1 MSLYQYGFVRNK
13 ESSSTSE
20 ININEE
26 RSDSSIIEF
35 EDTGSKK
42 KVLKNKSDNKQF
54 QYSWL
59 TEFQWLRYN
68 TDNKIMYCIYCRN
81 HNIKTTAF
89 GKNGSKNISKKS
101 AIVEHSKLE
110 LAIAP
115 DIVSENSTNYI
126 NVKSANEFLN
136 SFSDIIYDRL
146 WKNLF
151 DTDFFSIMIDETLFQ
166 LTSGDAHT
174 ISSVLI
180 NLFGKHDGAAVMLG
194 NKSGVARR
202 LLKYCPYLVVNHC
215 VAHKL
220 ALACKDAS
228 KEIEFYEKAE
238 ELVGRIYSFFKKS
251 SSRTQELKNYQE
263 LLDCP
268 KYKIKKIY
276 KIRWLSWY
284 EAIKNV
290 CDTLPALI
298 EMLSNDYSEVAVNLY
313 EDLCSWRMIGFF
325 YFLYDILSY
334 LTQLSKFFQKENLQF
349 CDIQPMIEGTI
360 KSIEKEYIHIN
371 DIQHFFGANF
381 QNLMVT
387 TNPFNSSPNIG
398 GHLLKFTDEDY
409 DDLLVD
415 ICRYSSSIETILP
428 ILIKEYLDVFPNIIR
443 LIKIAYTIPFSSVPC
458 ERGFSKQNLIKTK
471 NRNNLSIDT
480 LDKLLRVS
488 LEDESNNNQGESV
501 IPLRTHSIYMPY
513 IDQDLQNRW
522 FDFGADT
529 VINTNRHIRLT
540 HDRPSQTGWLWSR
553 LPLTST
559 NWQVEFEFKIHGN
572 NPTLFGDGMAV
583 WFTTERAK
591 PGPVFGFIDK
601 FEGLGIFFDT
611 YPNAKHS
618 HSFPYVLAMVGDGKT
633 EYDLGNDGKSNEVA
647 GCEADI
653 RGKPVPTK
661 ARITYY
667 KNTYLELK
675 LQYKGWDQWEPCFT
689 IPNVT
694 IPNVAYLGFSA
705 LTGEVSDNHDIISV
719 TTNNIVSVPPRLHKP
734 TLRNSDPQGSSNWS
748 IFVYILKLIA
758 TAIFLG
764 ILVLVYRMYKSQS
777 NKRF

>member
-1 MSLYQYGFVRNK
+1 M
-13 ESSSTSE
+13 
-20 ININEE
+20 
-26 RSDSSIIEF
+26 
-35 EDTGSKK
+35 
-42 KVLKNKSDNKQF
+42 
-54 QYSWL
+54 
-59 TEFQWLRYN
+59 
-68 TDNKIMYCIYCRN
+68 
-81 HNIKTTAF
+81 
-89 GKNGSKNISKKS
+89 
-101 AIVEHSKLE
+101 
-110 LAIAP
+110 
-115 DIVSENSTNYI
+115 
-126 NVKSANEFLN
+126 
-136 SFSDIIYDRL
+136 
-146 WKNLF
+146 
-151 DTDFFSIMIDETLFQ
+151 
-166 LTSGDAHT
+166 
-174 ISSVLI
+174 
-180 NLFGKHDGAAVMLG
+180 
-194 NKSGVARR
+194 
-202 LLKYCPYLVVNHC
+202 
-215 VAHKL
+215 
-220 ALACKDAS
+220 
-228 KEIEFYEKAE
+228 
-238 ELVGRIYSFFKKS
+238 
-251 SSRTQELKNYQE
+251 
-263 LLDCP
+263 
-268 KYKIKKIY
+268 
-276 KIRWLSWY
+276 
-284 EAIKNV
+284 
-290 CDTLPALI
+290 
-298 EMLSNDYSEVAVNLY
+298 
-313 EDLCSWRMIGFF
+313 
-325 YFLYDILSY
+325 
-334 LTQLSKFFQKENLQF
+334 
-349 CDIQPMIEGTI
+349 
-360 KSIEKEYIHIN
+360 
-371 DIQHFFGANF
+371 
-381 QNLMVT
+381 
-387 TNPFNSSPNIG
+387 
-398 GHLLKFTDEDY
+398 
-409 DDLLVD
+409 
-415 ICRYSSSIETILP
+415 
-428 ILIKEYLDVFPNIIR
+428 
-443 LIKIAYTIPFSSVPC
+443 
-458 ERGFSKQNLIKTK
+458 
-471 NRNNLSIDT
+471 
-480 LDKLLRVS
+480 
-488 LEDESNNNQGESV
+488 NNNQGESV

-553 LPLTST
+553 LVNNKQSQEKPLTST